1 MRPKPAAP
9 ASRRGQITLL
19 SAPPPMP
26 YRVYH
31 SVLFSIILFLTSV
44 AAAQSP
50 HPIEG
55 GPSDTAFVLARA
67 GVIPENIVYDAPRD
81 RFLGGDLER
90 DGMIELHRDGSIRPF
105 AEAAR
110 IDGRVLGLKIDPQRQ
125 LLWGV
130 AFTRLPAAAGDTTQP
145 PARSIVF
152 ALELP
157 GGRLVHR
164 IHSPK
169 DGASHLF
176 NDLVVG
182 RDGTVYFTD
191 SEGGA
196 VWALAPK
203 ASKLRLLHRA
213 SPQRFAY
220 PNGIAF
226 LPNERG
232 LLVAYWQGLLTIGLP
247 SARVADVR
255 APNDSAVCRI
265 DGLYAVCSGYIGIQN
280 MAEPSRVM
288 TFLLDGGSATAVRDL
303 ERGRA
308 DFRGPTTGAIVGDTL
323 FYVANAQ
330 IGPFDPRKEGGSVA
344 PVLVLRMPL
353 GCAA

>member
-1 MRPKPAAP
+1 
-9 ASRRGQITLL
+9 
-19 SAPPPMP
+19 MP
-26 YRVYH
+26 YR
-31 SVLFSIILFLTSV
+31 SMLFLLTLSLTTA
-44 AAAQSP
+44 AAAQTSNG
-50 HPIEG
+50 ITAAR
-55 GPSDTAFVLARA
+55 SDTAFVLARA

-90 DGMIELHRDGSIRPF
+90 DGLLEVHRDGSIRPF

-110 IDGRVLGLKIDPQRQ
+110 IDGRVLGLKIDARRK

-130 AFTRLPAAAGDTTQP
+130 AFTRLAAATGDTTQA

-157 GGRLVHR
+157 DGRLVQR
-164 IHSPK
+164 VPSPK

-176 NDLVVG
+176 NDLVIG

-191 SEGGA
+191 SEAGA
-196 VWALAPK
+196 VWALAPNT
-203 ASKLRLLHRA
+203 SKLRLLHQA
-213 SPQRFAY
+213 PPERFAY

-226 LPNERG
+226 LPDQRG
-232 LLVAYWQGLLTIGLP
+232 LLVAYWQGLLTIDLP
-247 SARVADVR
+247 SARAANVR
-255 APNDSAVCRI
+255 APNDSAVSRI

-280 MAEPSRVM
+280 MADPSGVIAFRVER
-288 TFLLDGGSATAVRDL
+288 GSASSLRDL
-303 ERGRA
+303 ERGRG

-330 IGPFDPRKEGGSVA
+330 IGPFDPRKEGGSLA
-344 PVLVLRMPL
+344 PVLVLKMPL
-353 GCAA
+353 RCGG

>member
-1 MRPKPAAP
+1 MLALACTLD
-9 ASRRGQITLL
+9 ASVAT
-19 SAPPPMP
+19 P
-26 YRVYH
+26 
-31 SVLFSIILFLTSV
+31 
-44 AAAQSP
+44 AAAQSSRASAT
-50 HPIEG
+50 G
-55 GPSDTAFVLARA
+55 ASDTAFVLARA

-90 DGMIELHRDGSIRPF
+90 DGMIELRRDGSIRRF
-105 AEAAR
+105 AEAAG
-110 IDGRVLGLKIDPQRQ
+110 IDGRVLGLKIDAQRN
-125 LLWGV
+125 LIWGV
-130 AFTRLPAAAGDTTQP
+130 AFTRLPTPAGDTTQA

-157 GGRLVHR
+157 GGRLVRR
-164 IHSPK
+164 IPSPK

-191 SEGGA
+191 SEAGA

-203 ASKLRLLHRA
+203 GSELRLLHQA
-213 SPQRFAY
+213 PPEQFAY

-226 LPNERG
+226 LPDQRG
-232 LLVAYWQGLLTIGLP
+232 LLVAYWQGLVTIDLP
-247 SARVADVR
+247 AGRVTQVR
-255 APNDSAVCRI
+255 ASSDSAVSRI
-265 DGLYAVCSGYIGIQN
+265 DGLYPICSGYLGVQN
-280 MAEPSRVM
+280 MWNPSKVIAFR
-288 TFLLDGGSATAVRDL
+288 LEGGSAKAVREL

-330 IGPFDPRKEGGSVA
+330 IGPFDPRKEGGSLA
-344 PVLVLRMPL
+344 PVVVLKLPL
-353 GCAA
+353 GCG